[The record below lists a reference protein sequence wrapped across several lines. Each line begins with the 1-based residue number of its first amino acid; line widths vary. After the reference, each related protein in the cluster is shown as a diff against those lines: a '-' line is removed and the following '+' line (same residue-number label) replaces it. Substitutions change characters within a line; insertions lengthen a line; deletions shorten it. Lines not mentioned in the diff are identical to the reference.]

1 MTKENRDKTM
11 RLAGKLVSIQ
21 ASIKESYGDVLM
33 SDARTRDLMSVAE
46 IAISK
51 AVLSAWEKA
60 DSEPV
65 EDFKGWHK
73 CQEGGFVKGDA
84 EGRSDE

>member
-11 RLAGKLVSIQ
+11 RLAGKLINIQ
-21 ASIKESYGDVLM
+21 ASIKESYGDVLL

-65 EDFKGWHK
+65 EG
-73 CQEGGFVKGDA
+73 
-84 EGRSDE
+84 

>member
-1 MTKENRDKTM
+1 VTKENRDKTM
-11 RLAGKLVSIQ
+11 RLAGKLINIQ
-21 ASIKESYGDVLM
+21 ASIKESYGDVLL

-65 EDFKGWHK
+65 EG
-73 CQEGGFVKGDA
+73 
-84 EGRSDE
+84 